1 MSNRQ
6 LVMELL
12 TRLPENTPLDEIAR
26 EIDLLARITTAR
38 QQARKREGVS
48 AEEARKLVEAWAS
61 Q

>member
-26 EIDLLARITTAR
+26 EIDLLAGITTAR

-48 AEEARKLVEAWAS
+48 TEEARKLVEAWAS

>member
-26 EIDLLARITTAR
+26 EIDLLAGIT
-38 QQARKREGVS
+38 KREGVS
-48 AEEARKLVEAWAS
+48 TEEARKLVEAWAS